1 MKLRFTALACTA
13 LATLHPVAALAAAP
27 AAPQAD
33 TAQSSSE
40 NAGIADIV
48 VTARRTTERLQ
59 DVPVAV
65 TGYDQTQLKALDIK
79 GFGDIGKT
87 VPNLDVQRQFGSANA
102 PQFYLRGVSTGT
114 LKFEAD
120 AGIGLYI
127 DGIYLGRPAGTAF
140 SLADIERVEV
150 LRGPQGTLFGR
161 NSTGGAINFITSA
174 PKGEFGV
181 RAEGTVGNYGRYKG
195 QIVVNLPSFG
205 PFSSRVSYLHDQ
217 NTGYVRNLT
226 PGVSFNLAP
235 PFGKIT
241 SAKTFGAEN
250 TDAVAAAIRFQD
262 GAFTA
267 DYKFDYTTKV
277 STQMAQQL
285 LGYDPGYAAG
295 VGNPPFYTAA
305 PSIYV
310 PASTTRQD
318 AIALDFTTP
327 SHLKIQGHSLT
338 MAYDASDEVTLKS
351 ITGWRKLDEFVG
363 GNDIDGGAY
372 VVGGLPFT
380 NISSVQDRH
389 QKQFT
394 QELQVLGKMGN
405 LDWVLGGFY
414 FRETGTDDNPV
425 FIGTLFPTF
434 APQIIPVID
443 ATTGNTINIFGV
455 PTDYLAGAKAK
466 IRNKSIAGYAHLG
479 YKADAFELA
488 GGVRYTKDDRHEN
501 LLAGGLIPLFAPPIN
516 ADVSFDHWDFDATAT
531 YIVNRDV
538 RAYARFATGYLSG
551 GVLGGTVFKPETVKS
566 YEVGVKADLIDK
578 TLRINA
584 AGFITRRKNVQ
595 TLSFSAAS
603 GTFLFSSPYGR
614 EEGFEVELI
623 AKPSANFTFNASYGY
638 LHQRLADD
646 PVNGPVNSLAP
657 QNTVSVGAQYD
668 APEFADGSHIQF
680 RVDGF
685 FKDKRLSDPIQNAAT
700 LGLTTLPSRFDINAR
715 LSLLD
720 LSVGGNKVNVAAWVQ
735 NLTDN
740 RKLDFARNLTTN
752 VIGVFQVPRTWGV
765 DVGFSF

>member
-1 MKLRFTALACTA
+1 MNVRIAALACTA
-13 LATLHPVAALAAAP
+13 LIALQPAFAHAAETQGGAEP
-27 AAPQAD
+27 A
-33 TAQSSSE
+33 
-40 NAGIADIV
+40 AGIADIV
-48 VTARRTTERLQ
+48 VTARRTQERLQ

-65 TGYDQTQLKALDIK
+65 TGYDQVQLKALDIK

-102 PQFYLRGVSTGT
+102 PQYYLRGVSTGT

-161 NSTGGAINFITSA
+161 NSTGGAINFVTSA

-181 RAEGTVGNYGRYKG
+181 KAEGTVGNYDRYKG
-195 QIVVNLPSFG
+195 QVVVNLPAFG
-205 PFSSRVSYLHDQ
+205 PFSARVSYLHDQ
-217 NTGYVRNLT
+217 NKGYVKNLT
-226 PGVSFNLAP
+226 PGRTFNFVE
-235 PFGKIT
+235 PFGTIR

-250 TDAVAAAIRFQD
+250 TDAVAVAVRFQE
-262 GAFTA
+262 GALTA
-267 DYKFDYTTKV
+267 DYKFDYTDKV
-277 STQMAQQL
+277 STQLAQQL

-295 VGNPPFYTAA
+295 VGNPPFYAA
-305 PSIYV
+305 SPSIYV
-310 PASTTRQD
+310 PASTERQG
-318 AIALDFTTP
+318 AIALDFTSP
-327 SHLKIQGHSLT
+327 SHMKIQGHSLT
-338 MAYDASDEVTLKS
+338 LAFDVSDAITLKS
-351 ITGWRKLDEFVG
+351 ITGLRKLDEFVG

-372 VVGGLPFT
+372 EVGGLPFT
-380 NISSVQDRH
+380 NISSIQDRH

-414 FRETGTDDNPV
+414 FRETGKDDNPV

-434 APQIIPVID
+434 APQIVPVVD
-443 ATTGNTINIFGV
+443 ATTGNTLNIFGV
-455 PTDYLAGAKAK
+455 PTDYFAGSNAK
-466 IRNKSIAGYAHLG
+466 IRNKSVAGYGHVS
-479 YKADAFELA
+479 YKTDRFELA
-488 GGVRYTKDDRHEN
+488 GGVRYTKDDRFED
-501 LLAGGLIPLFAPPIN
+501 LLAGGIIPLYAP
-516 ADVSFDHWDFDATAT
+516 AKQSSVSFDHWDFDATAT
-531 YIVNRDV
+531 WIANADV

-551 GVLGGTVFKPETVKS
+551 GVLGGKVFKPETVNS

-595 TLSFSAAS
+595 TLGFDVAS
-603 GTFLFSSPYGR
+603 GTFLFSSPFGN
-614 EEGFEVELI
+614 EEGFEVELT

-638 LHQRLADD
+638 LHQKLAAD

-657 QNTVSVGAQYD
+657 KNTLSVGAQYD
-668 APEFADGSHIQF
+668 SPAFANGSYVSL
-680 RVDGF
+680 RLDGF
-685 FKDKRLSDPIQNAAT
+685 FKDKRLSDPISNAAT
-700 LGLTTLPSRFDINAR
+700 LQLTTLPSRFDINAR
-715 LSLLD
+715 FSLMEIPL
-720 LSVGGNKVNVAAWVQ
+720 GGSKANVAVWAQ
-735 NLTDN
+735 NLTNN

-765 DVGFSF
+765 DVGFAF

>member
-1 MKLRFTALACTA
+1 MKLRVLALAGTALVMVNPGTSFAA
-13 LATLHPVAALAAAP
+13 DAATSAE
-27 AAPQAD
+27 PQAEA
-33 TAQSSSE
+33 TQS
-40 NAGIADIV
+40 AGIADIV
-48 VTARRTTERLQ
+48 VTARRTQERLQ

-102 PQFYLRGVSTGT
+102 PQYYLRGVSTGT

-181 RAEGTVGNYGRYKG
+181 KAEGTVGNYDRYKG

-205 PFSSRVSYLHDQ
+205 PFSARVSYLHDE
-217 NTGYVRNLT
+217 NTGYVKNLT
-226 PGVSFNLAP
+226 PGRTFNFAA
-235 PFGKIT
+235 PFGSIT

-250 TDAVAAAIRFQD
+250 TDAVAFALRFQD
-262 GAFTA
+262 GSLTA
-267 DYKFDYTTKV
+267 DYKFDYTDKV
-277 STQMAQQL
+277 STQLGQQL

-295 VGNPPFYTAA
+295 VGNPPFYAA
-305 PSIYV
+305 SPSIYV
-310 PASTTRQD
+310 PASTVRQK
-318 AIALDFTTP
+318 ALALDFTSP
-327 SHLKIQGHSLT
+327 SHMKIQGHSFTL
-338 MAYDASDEVTLKS
+338 AYEASDAITLKS
-351 ITGWRKLDEFVG
+351 ITGYRKLDEFVG

-394 QELQVLGKMGN
+394 QEVQVLGKTGN

-414 FRETGTDDNPV
+414 FRETGSDNNPV

-434 APQIIPVID
+434 APQIVPKLD

-455 PTDYLAGAKAK
+455 PSDYLAGSNAKV
-466 IRNKSIAGYAHLG
+466 RNKSIAGYAHLG
-479 YKADAFELA
+479 YKTDQFELA
-488 GGVRYTKDDRHEN
+488 GGLRYTKDDRFEN
-501 LLAGGLIPLFAPPIN
+501 LLAGGIIPIFAPTIQSN
-516 ADVSFDHWDFDATAT
+516 VSFDRWDFDATAT
-531 YIVNRDV
+531 YIANQDV

-551 GVLGGTVFKPETVKS
+551 GVLGGTVFKPETVNS
-566 YEVGVKADLIDK
+566 YEVGVKADLLDK

-584 AGFITRRKNVQ
+584 AGFVTRRKNVQ

-603 GTFLFSSPYGR
+603 GTFLFSSPFGN
-614 EEGFEVELI
+614 EEGFEVELT

-638 LHQRLADD
+638 LHQKLAAD

-657 QNTVSVGAQYD
+657 KNTLSVGAQYD
-668 APEFADGSHIQF
+668 SPALNNDGTYASF
-680 RVDGF
+680 RIDGF

-700 LGLTTLPSRFDINAR
+700 LNLTTLPSRFDINAR
-715 LSLLD
+715 LSLMEIP
-720 LSVGGNKVNVAAWVQ
+720 VGGSKVNASVWVQ
-735 NLTDN
+735 NLTN
-740 RKLDFARNLTTN
+740 NQKLDFARNLTTN

-765 DVGFSF
+765 DLGFAF